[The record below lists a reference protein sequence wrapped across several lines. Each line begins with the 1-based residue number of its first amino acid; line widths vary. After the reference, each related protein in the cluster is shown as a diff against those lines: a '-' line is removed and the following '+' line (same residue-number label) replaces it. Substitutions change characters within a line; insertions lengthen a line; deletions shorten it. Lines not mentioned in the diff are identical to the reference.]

1 MSTKTYIAGQIS
13 MLLEADHHYTLKLGS
28 DAGGQT
34 NFINISPEQFA
45 LIVPILLL
53 DPAVRQEHDLNR
65 LIAEVRANLEEPIS
79 VRYAEDVYIEIRP
92 ESDDCRVSVMKT
104 DHGFTCV
111 NYTSEGLILD
121 VLDENV
127 EEVHSL
133 SVTNDGLTLEHADC
147 SEQQQHPTLN

>member
-13 MLLEADHHYTLKLGS
+13 QLKTAEHHYTLQLGS
-28 DAGGQT
+28 DAGGKT
-34 NFINISPEQFA
+34 NFINLTPEQFA

-79 VRYAEDVYIEIRP
+79 VQYAEDVFIEIRP
-92 ESDDCRVSVMKT
+92 ESDDCRVSVMKR

-111 NYTSEGLILD
+111 NYTHEGLILD

-133 SVTNDGLTLEHADC
+133 SVTNDGLTLDHAD
-147 SEQQQHPTLN
+147 SSQQQQPTLN